1 MNRTIESFI
10 TRKYYE
16 LLNIAKKITKTDEET
31 SRELLHEVILQL
43 YQRDEIKLKSY
54 EDDSIKYYI
63 TSIMRVNYYSST
75 SPYHYR
81 IRKERLKYSELTEVM
96 NMEQE
101 QEVFES
107 EQLFQLLEEQY
118 CELDWFRKSLLD
130 LYLSLNSLKAVS
142 RKTTIPLTS
151 ISRYIKEGKEQI
163 KANVITKLN
172 RYD

>member
-16 LLNIAKKITKTDEET
+16 LLNIAKKITKSDEET
-31 SRELLHEVILQL
+31 SRELLHEVMLQL

-63 TSIMRVNYYSST
+63 TSIMRVNYHSST

-81 IRKERLKYSELTEVM
+81 IRKERQKYSELTDVL

-101 QEVFES
+101 QEEFEKQNIFALVFIDA
-107 EQLFQLLEEQY
+107 LLKK
-118 CELDWFRKSLLD
+118 KS
-130 LYLSLNSLKAVS
+130 N
-142 RKTTIPLTS
+142 
-151 ISRYIKEGKEQI
+151 
-163 KANVITKLN
+163 
-172 RYD
+172 

>member
-43 YQRDEIKLKSY
+43 YQRDEIVLKSY

-81 IRKERLKYSELTEVM
+81 IRKERLKYSELTEVL

-163 KANVITKLN
+163 KANVILKLN

>member
-1 MNRTIESFI
+1 MNKKIECYI
-10 TRKYYE
+10 TRQYYV
-16 LLNIAKKITKTDEET
+16 LLGIAKKITKKDEET

-43 YQRDEIKLKSY
+43 YSRDDIKLKEY
-54 EDDSIKYYI
+54 NDNSIKYYI

-81 IRKERLKYSELTEVM
+81 IRKERAMYSDLTDVL
-96 NMEQE
+96 NMEEE

-142 RKTTIPLTS
+142 KKTTIPLTS
-151 ISRYIKEGKEQI
+151 ISRYIREGKQQI
-163 KANVITKLN
+163 KDNVIEKLN
-172 RYD
+172 R